1 MEHDAD
7 AESNVCARCA
17 KTNGTCC
24 TLDPGQEEYC
34 FPLSA
39 GERAGMERAGAK
51 NGHFHR
57 QSNTEPFVE
66 NLCRLFPGESDVIHA
81 LFPAG
86 GEHDRLAISPQGACL
101 LLGNAGCLLPR
112 EARPLYCR
120 LFPFWIRTGREL
132 YFELSR
138 CQAQVEAGGGGAG
151 LLRRLGMTSADV
163 RTMYHELRKAW
174 GLPEQA

>member
-1 MEHDAD
+1 MDNDAD
-7 AESNVCARCA
+7 AESDVCARCA
-17 KTNGTCC
+17 NTSGTCC
-24 TLDPGQEEYC
+24 TLTPGQEEYC

-39 GERAGMERAGAK
+39 GERAGMESAGAQAA
-51 NGHFHR
+51 HFFL
-57 QSNTEPFVE
+57 QPNTEAFVG
-66 NLCRLFPGESDVIHA
+66 NLCRLFPGESGAIRM

-86 GEHDRLAISPQGACL
+86 GAHDRLAISPQGACL
-101 LLGNAGCLLPR
+101 LLGQRGCLLPR

-132 YFELSR
+132 YFEMDR
-138 CQAQVEAGGGGAG
+138 CQAQKEAGGGGAG
-151 LLRRLGMTSADV
+151 LLLRLRMTSANV